1 MGTAFFFAVSH
12 FSRGVCA
19 PRFFHYHHDMEDES
33 SEFIAALLHSG
44 TVAHFMHLSTD
55 SFAVHEAL
63 NTYYHEIID
72 LVDEYAEAFMGRY
85 KQIKKWPEE
94 FHNAKDPVEYLTNL
108 KDFVAEARKELPQD
122 TELQNLVDEI
132 ADLINST
139 LYKLRFLK

>member
-1 MGTAFFFAVSH
+1 
-12 FSRGVCA
+12 
-19 PRFFHYHHDMEDES
+19 MEDES

-55 SFAVHEAL
+55 SFAAHQAL
-63 NTYYHEIID
+63 GDYYTQIID
-72 LVDEYAEAFMGRY
+72 LVDQYAEAFMGRY

-108 KDFVAEARKELPQD
+108 KDFVIEARKELPQD
-122 TELQNLVDEI
+122 SELQNLVDEI